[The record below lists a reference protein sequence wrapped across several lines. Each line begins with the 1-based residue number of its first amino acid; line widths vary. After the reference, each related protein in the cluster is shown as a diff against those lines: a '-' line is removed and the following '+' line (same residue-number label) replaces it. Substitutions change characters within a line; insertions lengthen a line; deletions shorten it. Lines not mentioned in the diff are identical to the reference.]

1 MEGKKARS
9 TLPALVRE
17 SYEGRKIQLFF
28 YRDDDFNELR
38 SEGESGFEIADPRFT
53 WWTTEDDVQH
63 DIWIY
68 DVHEVNSRP
77 SSQ

>member
-1 MEGKKARS
+1 MSYIELDEAR
-9 TLPALVRE
+9 L
-17 SYEGRKIQLFF
+17 YETK
-28 YRDDDFNELR
+28 
-38 SEGESGFEIADPRFT
+38 ESGFELADPRFT

-68 DVHEVNSRP
+68 DVHEVYSRP